1 MHEFSYL
8 PYFPSLINSDSYV
21 DFRINGLHLFNFW
34 KYKDV
39 YLQDDNLKQTL
50 ESLCAMYVDADG
62 RTLSRLTIAII
73 DDNYSLLP
81 LTDAQREDLNRY
93 ILAFSFCTVVNNMEN
108 SAWASEHFTLYH
120 QRFSPGQNMI
130 TYTAGSYVR
139 LTHMTDISDKRF
151 HIPDYIV
158 DSLFFRYDEKLFQAF
173 ANMVDAHRSD
183 DDHLFKVLEWVRFAC
198 SNVGGYSPESRL
210 VMLTTAFEIFFQ
222 LPRNNKETEFVNRL
236 ELLLDVGQMEIPLIQ
251 RETRDGRNKSNTIY
265 GWWARDLY
273 WVRSEVVHC
282 GALNR
287 EDFSNHNR
295 VDHLLLALKML
306 RICYYHQLEELDYL
320 TYRQDPDLG
329 PFADA
334 QRMSTMIDLR
344 EIEHSIKF
352 ENEVEE

>member
-1 MHEFSYL
+1 
-8 PYFPSLINSDSYV
+8 
-21 DFRINGLHLFNFW
+21 
-34 KYKDV
+34 
-39 YLQDDNLKQTL
+39 
-50 ESLCAMYVDADG
+50 
-62 RTLSRLTIAII
+62 
-73 DDNYSLLP
+73 
-81 LTDAQREDLNRY
+81 
-93 ILAFSFCTVVNNMEN
+93 
-108 SAWASEHFTLYH
+108 
-120 QRFSPGQNMI
+120 
-130 TYTAGSYVR
+130 
-139 LTHMTDISDKRF
+139 MTDISDKRF